1 MQSALSDGLALAV
14 NRIRRASGLWAQQ
27 ILYLDRAVLVLNK
40 PPGLVSQPTSA
51 DAPGPRSTPPP
62 QRSDFDK
69 LLRAFKRHLELDDL
83 YPVHRLDKSTTG
95 ALLLA
100 RTKSAAQQL
109 SQQFQSRTVDKSY
122 LALVRG
128 GAKTFPEP
136 RGSIDSFLRINDGRV
151 SLSTMDA
158 PGSKPAQTDWE
169 LLASSRKA
177 PLSLLR
183 LHLRTGLKHQ
193 LRIHTALS
201 LKAPVLGDALYS
213 TAAPAP
219 QISAL
224 TQIPHGRMF
233 LHASHVSFFVRAP
246 LALGPWA
253 PVSMPVRSHAY
264 HIICARP
271 QRYRKDGPSKRFRL
285 GITAPLPDDFVR
297 ICRDVGI
304 PLDEDVVRGGVYV
317 DGVRVADGAVPEVD
331 GLWVAKA
338 PETET
343 ET

>member
-1 MQSALSDGLALAV
+1 MQPALSDGLALAV
-14 NRIRRASGLWAQQ
+14 NRIRRASGLWAHQV
-27 ILYLDRAVLVLNK
+27 LYLDRAVLVLNK

-62 QRSDFDK
+62 KRSDFDK
-69 LLRAFKRHLELDDL
+69 LLRALKRHLQLDDL

-109 SQQFQSRTVDKSY
+109 SQQFQSRTIGKSY

-136 RGSIDSFLRINDGRV
+136 RGSIDSFLRVNDGRV
-151 SLSTMDA
+151 SLSTVDA

-169 LLASSRKA
+169 LLATSRKA

-193 LRIHTALS
+193 LRIHTALT
-201 LKAPVLGDALYS
+201 LKAPVLGDVLYS

-224 TQIPHGRMF
+224 TQIPHDRMF
-233 LHASHVSFFVRAP
+233 LHASHVSFF
-246 LALGPWA
+246 
-253 PVSMPVRSHAY
+253 
-264 HIICARP
+264 
-271 QRYRKDGPSKRFRL
+271 RYRKDGPSKRFRL

-297 ICRDVGI
+297 VCRDVGI
-304 PLDEDVVRGGVYV
+304 PLDQDVVRGGVYV
-317 DGVRVADGAVPEVD
+317 DGVRVPDGAVPEVD
-331 GLWVAKA
+331 GLWIAKP

-343 ET
+343 